1 MTERHTPPLAAG
13 VIAEYNP
20 FHSGHRYH
28 LDMTKKQTGAPFCAV
43 AMSGSFVQRG
53 EPAVFDKYVRTRM
66 ALLNGADAVFE
77 IPAPFSAASAKEFSG
92 FGVRLLDALGAVDS
106 ICFGSECGSLA
117 PLEQM
122 AGLLCD
128 EPPEFKDALQAGLRE
143 GMSFPKARALA
154 AQAVTTQAASSDA
167 GWTADSPNDILG
179 IEYLRALK
187 ETSSPMK
194 PFTIRRADRGYHD
207 LSTDGE
213 LASASAIR
221 RLLTEGAA
229 AQGTDSPGTSPLD
242 TDLPRLVP
250 ADTLPLIRRELPL
263 TTEAFAPLL
272 DYKLGEL
279 LHREGTAGLERYE
292 DVSPELAARIACLE
306 PGHLGFSAR
315 IAGLKTKQVTYT
327 RVSRALTHLLL
338 DITKEDMAA
347 YKAAGFAPYARL
359 LGFRRDAAP
368 LLSEIKRKSRIPV
381 VTKLADAKNLL
392 SPTALRLLEQEI
404 YASHLYQTVKQQ
416 RFGGEFKNEYR
427 QPVVIL

>member
-1 MTERHTPPLAAG
+1 MSKINEPIRAAG

-28 LDMTKKQTGAPFCAV
+28 LQLTKARTGAPFCAV

-77 IPAPFSAASAKEFSG
+77 IPAPFSAASAKEFAG

-106 ICFGSECGSLA
+106 LCFGSECGSLA

-154 AQAVTTQAASSDA
+154 ARAVTAQAA
-167 GWTADSPNDILG
+167 GWAADSPNDILG

-187 ETSSPMK
+187 ETGSPMK

-229 AQGTDSPGTSPLD
+229 AHGTDSPDASPLD
-242 TDLPRLVP
+242 TALPRLVP

-263 TTEAFAPLL
+263 TAEAFAPLL
-272 DYKLGEL
+272 DYKIGEL

-306 PGHLGFSAR
+306 PGHQGFSAR

-338 DITKEDMAA
+338 DITKEDTAA